1 MPNIFYKRLLLW
13 ASLTFFYDRICSVE
27 TKNVTLQFK
36 ILIVIVMAKPI
47 APTPVLKGQAAVDFV
62 SELLQNKKA
71 SATEKARVK
80 AGADRIQA
88 MLTFSM

>member
-1 MPNIFYKRLLLW
+1 
-13 ASLTFFYDRICSVE
+13 
-27 TKNVTLQFK
+27 
-36 ILIVIVMAKPI
+36 MAKPI

-71 SATEKARVK
+71 TVEEAARVK

-88 MLTFSM
+88 MLTFAI